1 MDERMKE
8 LEEKLNQVCETYEND
23 CSKCPYNKECD
34 EYIRL
39 FQDQPEQHTPGRT
52 SPAGFSKLKFLAP
65 RDKGRKKRI

>member
-39 FQDQPEQHTPGRT
+39 FQDQPE
-52 SPAGFSKLKFLAP
+52 
-65 RDKGRKKRI
+65 